1 MLATGDVMPEF
12 TLKDQE
18 GHEVNGHALIGDK
31 ILIIYFYP
39 KDFTPGCIREACSFR
54 DNMEKFVDSGA
65 RVVGI
70 SADSVGTHRKFA
82 KSFNLDYLLLSDP
95 DRVVHQKFGIPSSFF
110 GLLSGRVTF
119 VVGLDGVVK
128 FALESQFQPLK
139 HVYNSLKAVK
149 ELREGI

>member
-1 MLATGDVMPEF
+1 MIVGEVKPGLEAMIHLTLAGPTEQSVEID
-12 TLKDQE
+12 
-18 GHEVNGHALIGDK
+18 A
-31 ILIIYFYP
+31 
-39 KDFTPGCIREACSFR
+39 GCIREACSFR

-95 DRVVHQKFGIPSSFF
+95 DRVVHQKFGISSSFF

-149 ELREGI
+149 ELQEES